1 MASFFPNKTDT
12 EVYEQINFYATL
24 LFKGI
29 TLSEIERSENVS
41 GETIYKYLSCLNKED
56 FEYKNESYYQEIM
69 EQIPKNAAEAMRKA
83 RQKSKQK
90 LNSREVKLEQIAD
103 EIINKKI
110 SVETAVIKYQRSF
123 STILDY
129 LRRISNKEK
138 KAKLMP
144 ILAQYPN
151 FYSATNA
158 ENNGFLVKQS
168 SITKKEI
175 ILMALTYRVSYKSL
189 ATMFQTTIE
198 DIINM
203 FKEYTEFQTFLENLD
218 AETRNEEKWLESYA
232 YEQACSYWEERT
244 KLNLDLKE
252 LTKRKDGFAIKLVKA
267 KQRKLHTKIDDT
279 MAYNIKEKK
288 FATLTEEERNKIA
301 WYRIKYSLTKE
312 LCCTIFKINKE
323 SMVKCEKEL
332 AQKDKI
338 YATKLDY
345 LNSILYNNAQKKSSS
360 NLSPT
365 NFSNLVSL
373 KEPINPDF
381 FNVKLSSEIVPE
393 EEELTQGRGTSK

>member
-1 MASFFPNKTDT
+1 
-12 EVYEQINFYATL
+12 
-24 LFKGI
+24 
-29 TLSEIERSENVS
+29 
-41 GETIYKYLSCLNKED
+41 
-56 FEYKNESYYQEIM
+56 
-69 EQIPKNAAEAMRKA
+69 
-83 RQKSKQK
+83 
-90 LNSREVKLEQIAD
+90 
-103 EIINKKI
+103 
-110 SVETAVIKYQRSF
+110 
-123 STILDY
+123 
-129 LRRISNKEK
+129 
-138 KAKLMP
+138 MP

-151 FYSATNA
+151 FYSAANA

-198 DIINM
+198 DVINM